1 MGEQSAN
8 KLTFDNIKAAFA
20 GEDGNVIHLPQEWA
34 GTATIE
40 VYMLSNLA
48 HASDLPR
55 YFNQVGNF
63 TGSELY
69 GAIYQALLAMCADA
83 DKDKDKEPKCDNS
96 SPKHKFP
103 SKWPKPGEGM
113 AVYPNEN
120 SLIVEAN
127 YTTNQEFRLVLGA
140 VAGAFEAAL
149 TLPWNCFLVKDKS
162 KNNHYCNAPLEIA
175 AYTERSFLRV
185 FMSNTKYPRS
195 GRGLFHCCETR
206 ALVDAKL
213 DPLLPELKKLYPTP
227 RGQERNVMCHLGC
240 GDGDR
245 DGNVNIDEILKQA
258 ISNEV

>member
-1 MGEQSAN
+1 VRA
-8 KLTFDNIKAAFA
+8 DC
-20 GEDGNVIHLPQEWA
+20 D
-34 GTATIE
+34 TA
-40 VYMLSNLA
+40 
-48 HASDLPR
+48 
-55 YFNQVGNF
+55 
-63 TGSELY
+63 
-69 GAIYQALLAMCADA
+69 
-83 DKDKDKEPKCDNS
+83 
-96 SPKHKFP
+96 
-103 SKWPKPGEGM
+103 
-113 AVYPNEN
+113 NEN

-149 TLPWNCFLVKDKS
+149 TLPWNCFFVKDKS
-162 KNNHYCNAPLEIA
+162 KNNHYCNAPLEIV
-175 AYTERSFLRV
+175 AYTERLKTPIVHCHDHNTNYCAGSFLRV